1 MIPLNDIALKVL
13 ATRAEAGKV
22 EYVFPGRKGKAL
34 ASPELAL
41 KRVIARAG
49 ITDLKVHDL
58 RRSAATLVLN
68 DGGSMSQTGGL
79 LGHAPGST
87 VTATRYAFLGD
98 EKLFDASRRLNSVI
112 TAACETSE

>member
-1 MIPLNDIALKVL
+1 
-13 ATRAEAGKV
+13 
-22 EYVFPGRKGKAL
+22 
-34 ASPELAL
+34 
-41 KRVIARAG
+41 
-49 ITDLKVHDL
+49 
-58 RRSAATLVLN
+58 
-68 DGGSMSQTGGL
+68 